1 MAVGKGSGTTFTFA
15 NFTYGVTR
23 ISLDGATVVDIGTGD
38 LGATI
43 RTYEP
48 GNIVDWGTLTVD
60 FEFDTDNTATDMPP
74 AGAAGTFEFNV
85 RAEGVGSTFHAT
97 AFIENISFDVP
108 NEEVMTG
115 ACVFRLTEALTEGAA

>member
-15 NFTYGVTR
+15 GFTYGVTR

-38 LGATI
+38 LAATI

-60 FEFDTDNTATDMPP
+60 FEFDTDEELPP
-74 AGAAGTFEFNV
+74 AGTADTFAFDV

-97 AFIENISFDVP
+97 AFIENISFDIP
-108 NEEVMTG
+108 NDEVMTG
-115 ACVFRLTEALTEGAA
+115 TCVFRLTEALTEGAA